1 MASALLAAATL
12 GGMAAAATPPKSS
25 SCKRGCTAPTAP
37 TNLVVAAAG
46 QTSLVA
52 TWSPATSAGATIVG
66 YRVYVDQV
74 AAASVTATSA
84 TLGGL
89 SCGTTYTVSVVG
101 VDSSG
106 NVSPSAAA
114 SGVTAPC
121 AQVTPSPA
129 IWRPTPGTTWQ
140 WQITGLVDTTVP
152 AQMFDIDLFDAQP
165 TSGTPARP
173 TTNTLTWVTYPQ
185 GGYVGPTVTPPDDS
199 VNPGVIAQLH
209 AEGVKVVCYLDSGAW
224 ESYRPDAGLFPT
236 AVIGNSTGWSGER
249 WLDIR
254 RAAWPQFEWIIVN
267 RMRLAAASG
276 CDGVEPD
283 QNNPVGN
290 DPGFPITYADEKAWY
305 LEIARDAH
313 ALGLSV
319 GMKNGIEIVDSDLVN
334 AFDWALNEQ
343 CFQYDECDALSQFVA
358 AGKAVFEVEYQGDPS
373 TFCPTA
379 NALGFS
385 SMKKDLQLDAWREPC
400 W

>member
-1 MASALLAAATL
+1 
-12 GGMAAAATPPKSS
+12 
-25 SCKRGCTAPTAP
+25 
-37 TNLVVAAAG
+37 
-46 QTSLVA
+46 
-52 TWSPATSAGATIVG
+52 
-66 YRVYVDQV
+66 
-74 AAASVTATSA
+74 
-84 TLGGL
+84 
-89 SCGTTYTVSVVG
+89 
-101 VDSSG
+101 
-106 NVSPSAAA
+106 
-114 SGVTAPC
+114 
-121 AQVTPSPA
+121 
-129 IWRPTPGTTWQ
+129 
-140 WQITGLVDTTVP
+140 
-152 AQMFDIDLFDAQP
+152 
-165 TSGTPARP
+165 
-173 TTNTLTWVTYPQ
+173 VTYPQ